1 MYNDPN
7 CKPWTSGSWTP
18 VGYGSRND
26 FLLQKKAVEAKNTF
40 DNGAFEENATGRV
53 ATNGSASSFEN
64 ENEKNSKENEKN
76 GMGNGIRISVSG
88 VNRSSSILENEGRA
102 SRMGSDIEI
111 IGSGVDEY

>member
-18 VGYGSRND
+18 VGYGSRSD
-26 FLLQKKAVEAKNTF
+26 FLLQKKAVETKNTF
-40 DNGAFEENATGRV
+40 DSGAFEEKATGRV
-53 ATNGSASSFEN
+53 ATIGSASSFEN
-64 ENEKNSKENEKN
+64 ENEKKENEKS

-88 VNRSSSILENEGRA
+88 VNNRSSSILENEGRA